1 MDFLTRD
8 LRVAARALFRTRGFL
23 LLVVVAI
30 ALGIGANTTVFSVLN
45 TLVLKP
51 LPFPRAGELVYLDEQ
66 SPHRGTGEW
75 MSTSYPDFQDWRAQ
89 SRSFRGMAAF
99 QDAAFDLAGPGGAE
113 RTSGAVVSADLFN
126 VLRARAAVGRA
137 LAPADGAPSAPPVVV
152 LGHGLWSRRFG
163 GDAGVVGKTILVNG
177 EARVVVGVMPAG
189 LRFPEFAELWVPLR
203 EGVQSRR
210 DGRTLAVVGRLAPGA
225 TIATARA
232 ELATINWRLSE
243 AYPESNDGVTL
254 VVKPL
259 HEALRGETSEAAV
272 LFQGITLLVLLIAWA
287 NVANLLLVRSLARRK
302 EIAIRAALG
311 ASRRFLLRQLLAEG
325 VVLAVLGGGAGLLLG
340 LWGRNLLVSAIPI
353 ELPFWVS
360 FDFDWRV
367 LAFAAGVSTVS
378 VLFFAAAPA
387 AQLRRLDIQSTL
399 KGGGGGR
406 GGTGD
411 ARGGRMQG
419 GLVVAET
426 ALALVLMICAGL
438 MAKSLF
444 HLQRIDP
451 GFQAERVATSRL
463 SLPAARY
470 PDAARREALWTR
482 LLDEVAA
489 LPGVEVAAVVTALPL
504 SGGSGGSAITVE
516 GHVAEAG
523 KEPFA
528 LSNTVSPDYFRV
540 MGIPLHSGRAFRGAE
555 RGAPSVIVNRAMA
568 ERFWPGDSPV
578 GKRVKFGSD
587 ADSPWREVVG
597 VVGDVKDSRLA
608 NPTWPTVYLPYSQSS
623 VAFARLV
630 VRTPGDPAAVVGPV
644 REAVRGV
651 DPEIPLD
658 QSWTMPE
665 VVSRS
670 MWLSRLYAWL
680 AGVFAVMALVL
691 SATGMYGLLG
701 YMVRQ
706 RTREIGI
713 RAALG
718 ARPRDVTRLFV
729 NRGMRLGLIAVAV
742 GLPVS
747 GGVARL
753 LSALL
758 YGMGATDL
766 VVFAGV
772 PLLMLGVALVAS
784 FIPAHAAAR
793 VEPSVALRHD

>member
-1 MDFLTRD
+1 
-8 LRVAARALFRTRGFL
+8 
-23 LLVVVAI
+23 
-30 ALGIGANTTVFSVLN
+30 
-45 TLVLKP
+45 
-51 LPFPRAGELVYLDEQ
+51 
-66 SPHRGTGEW
+66 
-75 MSTSYPDFQDWRAQ
+75 
-89 SRSFRGMAAF
+89 
-99 QDAAFDLAGPGGAE
+99 
-113 RTSGAVVSADLFN
+113 
-126 VLRARAAVGRA
+126 
-137 LAPADGAPSAPPVVV
+137 
-152 LGHGLWSRRFG
+152 
-163 GDAGVVGKTILVNG
+163 AGVVGKTMLVNG

-203 EGVQSRR
+203 EGANSRR
-210 DGRTLAVVGRLAPGA
+210 DHRTLAVVGRLAPGA
-225 TIATARA
+225 TLDGARS
-232 ELATINWRLSE
+232 ELATINWRLAE

-259 HEALRGETSEAAV
+259 HQALRGETSEAAV

-325 VVLAVLGGGAGLLLG
+325 VVLAVLGGGVGVLLG

-367 LAFAAGVSTVS
+367 LAFAAGVSMVS

-387 AQLRRLDIQSTL
+387 AQLFRIDVQSTL

-411 ARGGRMQG
+411 GRMQG
-419 GLVVAET
+419 WLVVAET
-426 ALALVLMICAGL
+426 VLALVLMISAGL

-451 GFQAERVATSRL
+451 GFQAERVATARL
-463 SLPAARY
+463 SLPSARY
-470 PDAARREALWTR
+470 PDEARREALWTR
-482 LLDEVAA
+482 LLEGVAA
-489 LPGVEVAAVVTALPL
+489 LPGVEAAALVTALPL

-516 GHVAEAG
+516 GLVPEAG

-528 LSNTVSPDYFRV
+528 LGNTVSPDYFRV
-540 MGIPLHSGRAFRGAE
+540 MGIPLHSGRAFRVAE
-555 RGAPSVIVNRAMA
+555 RGAATVIVNRAMA
-568 ERFWPGDSPV
+568 ERFWPGESPV
-578 GKRVKFGSD
+578 GKRVKFGSG

-608 NPTWPTVYLPYSQSS
+608 NPTWPTVYLPYSQAS

-630 VRTPGDPAAVVGPV
+630 VRTPGDPAAIVGPV
-644 REAVRGV
+644 RESVRGV

-658 QSWTMPE
+658 RSWTMPE

-729 NRGMRLGLIAVAV
+729 NRGMKLGLIAVAV

-747 GGVARL
+747 VGVARL

-758 YGMGATDL
+758 YGMGTTDL
-766 VVFAGV
+766 VVFVGV
-772 PLLMLGVALVAS
+772 PLLMLAVALVAS
-784 FIPAHAAAR
+784 FIPAHAATR